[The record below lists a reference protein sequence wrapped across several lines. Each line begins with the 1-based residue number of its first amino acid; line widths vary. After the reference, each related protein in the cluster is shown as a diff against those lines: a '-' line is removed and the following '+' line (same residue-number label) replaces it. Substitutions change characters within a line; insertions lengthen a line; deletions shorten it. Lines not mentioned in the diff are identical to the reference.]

1 MTTNLTLT
9 HLRFD
14 CVATEPIN
22 LGPHNAGQRLRD
34 ALASVMR
41 RAICPETG
49 RRERPSPAHAAV
61 CPVCWLLAAE
71 TDPGQ
76 VRRAYTVV
84 PPRETGDVVESG
96 ERFSFALTLFGQGFQ
111 FLPYFVLAVQE
122 MGRVG
127 VGPGR
132 GSFALDAIW
141 AGNPLT
147 GRVEPVM
154 RPGDNM
160 VYTPDEAI
168 TWDQVQQ
175 ATNQLRAEVNDNTSL
190 RLRFLSPTRL
200 VYDEA
205 LVKTADFGVFFRRLL
220 ERIDQLREQFADDDS
235 RPTEEI
241 ERLYALADRVR
252 IVEDNTRW
260 VEVWSWSGRQRRKQ
274 WLSGIVGTATYRS
287 RVWDAL
293 LPWLVLGQGTQAGK
307 LAVKGNGVFEIDV
320 PGRPGY
326 WEWLSRRSEQLSV
339 TSDQ

>member
-14 CVATEPIN
+14 CVAGEPIR

-49 RRERPSPAHAAV
+49 RRDRPSPEHAAV

-84 PPRETGDVVESG
+84 PPRNIGDVVKPG

-147 GRVEPVM
+147 GRIEPVL
-154 RPGDNM
+154 RPGDTM
-160 VYTPDEAI
+160 VHVPDVAI
-168 TWDQVQQ
+168 GWEHVLAAADR
-175 ATNQLRAEVNDNTSL
+175 LRAALGDGTQL

-200 VYDEA
+200 VYDEG

-220 ERIDQLREQFADDDS
+220 ERIDQLRQQFAGEAR
-235 RPTEEI
+235 RPQEEI
-241 ERLYALADRVR
+241 DHLHGLADRVR
-252 IVEDNTRW
+252 LIEDHTRW
-260 VEVWSWSGRQRRKQ
+260 IEVSSWSGRQRRKQ

-287 RVWDAL
+287 RVWDEL
-293 LPWLVLGQGTQAGK
+293 LPWLILGQATQAGK
-307 LAVKGNGVFEIDV
+307 LAVKGNGVFEIEVSGMV
-320 PGRPGY
+320 PY
-326 WEWLSRRSEQLSV
+326 WAWLAGSG
-339 TSDQ
+339 